1 MKPVVSTRYALQFY
15 SYDNVN
21 LVVVIKT
28 SKSLRSIC
36 THSPFYKEDP
46 TVTSKKKKKK
56 LQEEIPR
63 SLSQLL
69 TDLTD
74 KAGHISAGWPGYYP
88 RPVNHE
94 VSLPHH
100 HHVPTLQA
108 GE

>member
-46 TVTSKKKKKK
+46 TVTSKKKKKIARRNS
-56 LQEEIPR
+56 EVI
-63 SLSQLL
+63 
-69 TDLTD
+69 
-74 KAGHISAGWPGYYP
+74 ISA
-88 RPVNHE
+88 
-94 VSLPHH
+94 LD
-100 HHVPTLQA
+100 
-108 GE
+108 